1 MHANH
6 WEACV
11 IKKIHL
17 CPKQTMSDAK
27 PIERVLLPNT
37 VTPSHYDVHLT
48 PDFEV
53 VNNESFCVPSTFK
66 IVASFLMLLIYR

>member
-1 MHANH
+1 
-6 WEACV
+6 
-11 IKKIHL
+11 
-17 CPKQTMSDAK
+17 MSDAK